1 MYLHYL
7 QPQTDPKHFLVS
19 RPLACTPAQV
29 EQEEQDDQEKR
40 EKLKVTFAK
49 FAAQF
54 PDQTCMPCCV
64 ALIMSDVSNIKS
76 EFVESEASTSGS

>member
-1 MYLHYL
+1 MCLRFCLHYL
-7 QPQTDPKHFLVS
+7 QPQTLKHL
-19 RPLACTPAQV
+19 RLYLGHLCTPAQV

-64 ALIMSDVSNIKS
+64 ALIILD
-76 EFVESEASTSGS
+76 